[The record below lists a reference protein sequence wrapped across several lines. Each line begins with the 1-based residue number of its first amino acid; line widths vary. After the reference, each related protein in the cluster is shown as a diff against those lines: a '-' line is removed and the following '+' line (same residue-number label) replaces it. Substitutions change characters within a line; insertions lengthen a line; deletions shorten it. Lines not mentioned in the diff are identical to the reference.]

1 MRCKMLFDL
10 KTVFI
15 NEGET
20 KRKAFELDISDISMD
35 GAFPFT
41 SPVRITAEATNRA
54 SLVTLKLVCDYD
66 FERSCDRCGT
76 SVSGTEHKIFEHRL
90 VQTLV
95 DETNDD
101 YIETPDFTLELNDV
115 VITDIILSYP
125 QKFLC
130 SEDCK
135 GLCQNCGK
143 NLNEGDC
150 SCNKTAVDP
159 RLEIL
164 KQLMEE

>member
-1 MRCKMLFDL
+1 MLFDL
-10 KTVFI
+10 KTVFL
-15 NEGET
+15 NDGET
-20 KRKAFELDISDISMD
+20 KRLDYELDISDISMD

-41 SPVRITAEATNRA
+41 SPVRITAQAQNRA
-54 SLVTLKLVCDYD
+54 SLVTLTLICEYDY
-66 FERSCDRCGT
+66 ERSCDRCT
-76 SVSGTEHKIFEHRL
+76 ASLFGTERVIFTHRL

-101 YIETPDFTLELNDV
+101 YIETPDFTLELDDV
-115 VITDIILSYP
+115 VTTDIILNYP
-125 QKFLC
+125 QKLLC
-130 SEDCK
+130 KEDCR
-135 GLCQNCGK
+135 GLCQRCGK

>member
-1 MRCKMLFDL
+1 MLFDL
-10 KTVFI
+10 KSVFL

-20 KRKAFELDISDISMD
+20 KRLDYELDISGVSVD
-35 GAFPFT
+35 GVFPFI
-41 SPVRITAEATNRA
+41 SPVRVTAEAKNRA
-54 SLVTLKLVCDYD
+54 SLVSLSLLCVYDY
-66 FERSCDRCGT
+66 ERPCDRCSET
-76 SVSGTEHKIFEHRL
+76 VNGTERITFEHRL

-101 YIETPDFTLELNDV
+101 YIETPDFTLELDDV
-115 VITDIILSYP
+115 VTTDILLSYP

-135 GLCQNCGK
+135 GLCPKCGQ
-143 NLNEGDC
+143 NLNFGE
-150 SCNKTAVDP
+150 CNCDKTSVDP